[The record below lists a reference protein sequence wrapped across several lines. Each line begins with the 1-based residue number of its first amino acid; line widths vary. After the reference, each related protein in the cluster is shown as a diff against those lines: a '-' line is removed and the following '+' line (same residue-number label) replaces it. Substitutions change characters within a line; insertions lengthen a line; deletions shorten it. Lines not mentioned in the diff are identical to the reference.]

1 MIYPINNNYD
11 SKNYYNIQ
19 NTQNINFQ
27 GLNRRISPLNFY
39 MNKILDRFTYIS
51 KNRWFPVE
59 DSLKPYLKT
68 GNITNGKQKIPF
80 WEINPYNS
88 KKYIIFYHGL
98 GQNISTNQEIY
109 KKVIEKGYGVFA
121 PEYISFNKPGLSNN
135 DIKNKTKSVLEY
147 LNNKGVTPQ
156 NTGVIGFSMGSFP
169 AIETAT
175 KNKDLKFLILIS
187 PFNSLRNEIETLT
200 MRSTVKLPYWIK
212 YGIKKFPFILKHLD
226 NIFKT
231 KAKINRIKS
240 PIYIIQS
247 ANDKI
252 VPLKST
258 EELTQKARNLKEFIV
273 LEEGGHNIEEN
284 KLKAFNDL
292 SEI

>member
-1 MIYPINNNYD
+1 MATKYFKPLASASITTFGIP
-11 SKNYYNIQ
+11 SK
-19 NTQNINFQ
+19 
-27 GLNRRISPLNFY
+27 
-39 MNKILDRFTYIS
+39 KD
-51 KNRWFPVE
+51 
-59 DSLKPYLKT
+59 
-68 GNITNGKQKIPF
+68 GNIKASIA
-80 WEINPYNS
+80 I
-88 KKYIIFYHGL
+88 KYSLTFEL
-98 GQNISTNQEIY
+98 G
-109 KKVIEKGYGVFA
+109 
-121 PEYISFNKPGLSNN
+121 P
-135 DIKNKTKSVLEY
+135 KNKTKSVLEY

-169 AIETAT
+169 AIETAA

-258 EELTQKARNLKEFIV
+258 EELTKKARNLKEFIV